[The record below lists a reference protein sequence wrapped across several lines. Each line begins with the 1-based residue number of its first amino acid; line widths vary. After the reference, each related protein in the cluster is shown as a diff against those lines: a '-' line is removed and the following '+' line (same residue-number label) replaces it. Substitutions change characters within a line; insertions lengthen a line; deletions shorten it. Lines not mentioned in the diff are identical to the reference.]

1 MLKILFIRN
10 FTLIDELSTS
20 FYDGFSVITGETGAG
35 KSIILGALGM
45 LLGNRADTK
54 LIKQGEQ
61 KCVIEAHFDLSRYPL
76 NDFFD
81 ENDIEFDSED
91 TILRREL
98 NINGK
103 SRAFIND
110 TPVSLITLK
119 ELGDMLVDIHSQ
131 HQNLLL
137 NQENFQLNVID
148 TIAQNQ
154 KEREAFTT
162 VFDTYIQKKAALN
175 DLKSTLEKNKE
186 NEEFMRFQLN
196 ELAEANLQE
205 DEQEELEEQSQTMSH
220 AEEIKQLLYN
230 IDSLLHNE
238 QNGMIEQLRNV
249 ANTTEEL
256 QHLYPSFNELSER
269 TNSAYIELKDIA
281 DEISSKCDSFDFD
294 PRQLELINS
303 RLDLIYRL
311 EKKHHVDSIGEL
323 LNIQRKLEKDVSQ
336 LDNSEED
343 LAELQREVDE
353 LYTKA
358 EELGKTLS
366 KTREKSAKVIE
377 KEVLSKLTLLGIP
390 NARFSIEI
398 APKAIGKDGLD
409 KVNFMFSANKGTALN
424 PISQV
429 ASGGEIAR
437 LMLALKAMISGQVKL
452 PTIIFDEIDTGV
464 SGRIAEQM
472 ANIMEEM
479 GNNNRQVISIT
490 HLPQI
495 AAKGKHHYKVTKSE
509 TSDGTKSELTQLSDE
524 QRITEIAQMLSGSNI
539 TEAAISNAKELL
551 NS

>member
-1 MLKILFIRN
+1 MLKILYIRN

-61 KCVIEAHFDLSRYPL
+61 KCVIEAHFNLSRYPL

-98 NINGK
+98 NVNGK

-110 TPVSLITLK
+110 TPVPLNTLK

-137 NQENFQLNVID
+137 NQENFQLNVVD

-154 KEREAFTT
+154 NERTAFASLYDS
-162 VFDTYIQKKAALN
+162 FQHAKGL
-175 DLKSTLEKNKE
+175 LSELESTLFRNRKDEDY
-186 NEEFMRFQLN
+186 MRFQLN
-196 ELAEANLQE
+196 ELTEANLHE
-205 DEQEELEEQSQTMSH
+205 GEQEELEEQSRTMSH
-220 AEEIKQLLYN
+220 AEDIKQLIYN

-238 QNGMIEQLRNV
+238 QNGVIEQLRNV
-249 ANTTEEL
+249 TNSAEEL
-256 QHLYPSFNELSER
+256 QRLYPAFNELCER

-281 DEISSKCDSFDFD
+281 DEISSKGDAFDFD
-294 PRQLELINS
+294 PRQLEQINS
-303 RLDLIYRL
+303 RLDLIYSL

-323 LNIQRKLEKDVSQ
+323 ISIQKQLEENVSK
-336 LDNSEED
+336 LDNGEEE
-343 LAELQREVDE
+343 LAELQRKVDE
-353 LYTKA
+353 LYAKA
-358 EELGKTLS
+358 EAQGTVLS
-366 KTREKSAKVIE
+366 KTRAKAAKVIE
-377 KEVLSKLTLLGIP
+377 KEVLTKLALLGIP
-390 NARFSIEI
+390 NARFTIEI
-398 APKAIGKDGLD
+398 TQKAIGKDGFD
-409 KVNFMFSANKGTALN
+409 KVNFLFSANKGTALS

-509 TSDGTKSELTQLSDE
+509 TSDGTKSELTQLTDE

>member
-1 MLKILFIRN
+1 MLKILYIRN

-230 IDSLLHNE
+230 IDSLFHNE

-495 AAKGKHHYKVTKSE
+495 AAKGKHHYKVTKTE
-509 TSDGTKSELTQLSDE
+509 TTDGTKSELMQLTDE

>member
-1 MLKILFIRN
+1 MLKILYIRN

-230 IDSLLHNE
+230 IDSLFHNE

-343 LAELQREVDE
+343 LAELQHEVDE

-366 KTREKSAKVIE
+366 KTRAKAAKVIE
-377 KEVLSKLTLLGIP
+377 KEVLTKLALLGIP
-390 NARFSIEI
+390 NARFTIEI
-398 APKAIGKDGLD
+398 TPKAIGKDGFD
-409 KVNFMFSANKGTALN
+409 KVNFLFSANKGTALS